1 VTLLAYECSFPAPY
15 GHHNVFFRSID
26 GVPWPAA
33 LTGSVQNLW
42 SRVAAGEAI
51 AIPHHTGIAF
61 MGPPPGAGSAG
72 PEFQPIVTATAT
84 PVTTPGASVD
94 WSIHDPTKRPLLE
107 IYSLHGS
114 SELYD
119 PQDPLSYENARFTF
133 SRSVPGAHYARD
145 AWAAGLE
152 LGVVAASDN
161 HAAQPGQPHGG
172 LTAVRAARL
181 TRDDIFDGL
190 AGKNTYGTTG
200 QRIYIA
206 APSEIAHAEVL
217 RRDFPNGEYVV
228 AARWDNRDRL
238 LETTFTDLPQS
249 ERVMYYLRVELRERV
264 RDRVVRGWSSPV
276 WLNLRAG
283 D

>member
-1 VTLLAYECSFPAPY
+1 
-15 GHHNVFFRSID
+15 
-26 GVPWPAA
+26 
-33 LTGSVQNLW
+33 
-42 SRVAAGEAI
+42 
-51 AIPHHTGIAF
+51 

-72 PEFQPIVTATAT
+72 PEFQPIVTGTAT

-94 WSIHDPTKRPLLE
+94 WSIHNPLKQPLLE

-119 PQDPLSYENARFTF
+119 PQDSLSSDNARFTF

-172 LTAVRAARL
+172 LTACTGRSSDAR
-181 TRDDIFDGL
+181 RNFRCSGEQ
-190 AGKNTYGTTG
+190 KMYRTTG
-200 QRIYIA
+200 QRIYMDLEIAGVQMGHAGRAQSPVEGKVTIA
-206 APSEIAHAEVL
+206 APSELLIAEVL
-217 RRDFPNGEYVV
+217 RRDFPTGEYVV

-238 LETTFTDLPQS
+238 LETTFRDLPQS
-249 ERVMYYLRVELRERV
+249 ERVMYYLRVELRERFGI
-264 RDRVVRGWSSPV
+264 RVVRGWSSPV